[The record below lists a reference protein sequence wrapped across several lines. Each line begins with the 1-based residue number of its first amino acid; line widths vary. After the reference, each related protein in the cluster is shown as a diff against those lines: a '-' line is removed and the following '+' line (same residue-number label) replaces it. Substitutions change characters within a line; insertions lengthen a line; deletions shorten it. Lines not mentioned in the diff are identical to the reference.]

1 MGLRGPGGKLPNP
14 SLIRRQAAVCL
25 DFPSMVISLRSTQF
39 IFALLSLCVNTL
51 MGQRADS
58 VVTINEIH
66 YHPALAGEPEWVEL
80 HNQMAI
86 RVDVSGWA
94 FTEGIDFTL
103 PEGSVMEPGD
113 YWVLS
118 SNPSHA
124 SMAGVAQVFGPFA
137 GMLNNGGETLQLR
150 NRHGRI
156 MDELDYGDG
165 GKWPEA
171 ADGGGVSLCKID
183 PIRAS
188 GLAGNWTWSQEAG
201 GTPGAANFNTIG
213 GETQTEAVNETSPWR
228 VDTSGGAL
236 DPSWRTLGFDDSG
249 WQSGSGAFA
258 TALVQNA
265 SFEAETFS
273 VSPGYVSSNGA
284 ITAWSTLENGL
295 PGGDTRIGINTP
307 GELDPFANNGMVPA
321 GNNVAFIR
329 GGLRSL
335 VQDIHGL
342 TSGERYLLSY
352 RENGRNPTTP
362 VGSATL
368 GGIEV
373 VPQHNVA
380 AVDSLDVF
388 TQPYHVQVGGVF
400 TATASTEQ
408 LMLSN
413 HAGIGDSIL
422 YDDVQL
428 NPVTLHHSGA
438 GSATIHRAFA
448 DNGNPLLILLAEVDP
463 GTGGDG
469 FSFGFKTTNGSQ
481 SLSSHGALWLQIDD
495 SGEAVLKADEE
506 GGNHVVAL
514 STVAPVTAGSRNR
527 IALVW
532 DRTAGRA
539 SVVVNQSTIFNEIN
553 LGPSVGGSDGVFNP
567 NITGVTASFDSVGG
581 NLSELAVAQGSVP
594 DTTLPIPTGP
604 TVYRFRNE
612 FEFTGSAANADL
624 LLSLAQSGEV
634 TVYLNGVLLHEETN
648 SGSSDVLLPG
658 GALVAGTNVFA
669 IEVATPA
676 GAGNLQ
682 LALETSLTTIENNNG
697 GGPERSPLRLSEI
710 SAAGAGDFF
719 VEITN
724 TASLPVELTGFS
736 LNSFSLPTEILAP
749 GAFRVFPASE
759 LGFVP
764 LDEDVLF
771 LRTSQ
776 GGVADAQRVKNRLRA
791 YEPGSGTWQH
801 PDIPTPG
808 VANSIA
814 LDSRVV
820 INEIHYHQRPVYP
833 DPNNNIDYEEP
844 ALEWI
849 ELFNRSDETID
860 LSAWSLRDAVNYD
873 FPEETMLPA
882 LSYLVVSNNEFSG
895 SLNNRRDRIHLRDA
909 DGNTADVVEYLDGKP
924 WPRNAD
930 GKGSSLEL
938 RHPDADNTNPAAW
951 EASDESSKS
960 AWQNF
965 SYRGPGVEPP
975 GNNNP
980 SHFHEFLMGMLAAGE
995 VLIDEISVLEDPD
1008 GAAIELI
1015 QNGDF
1020 ESDSAGAIP
1029 DKWRISGNHRQSGVV
1044 DLPGG
1049 GRALKLVSTGR
1060 LEHSYN
1066 LASTTFANGRTLNSS
1081 KTYEISFRAKWL
1093 SGSPQLNTRLYFN
1106 RLSRTHILPQP
1117 AITGTPGAANSTL
1130 VAAAPPRVDS
1140 FRHAPLVPTANSPI
1154 RIHATMVAPDGV
1166 ASATAHYNVNED
1178 GWLSV
1183 PMSGNAAGEYVAIL
1197 PGQASGS
1204 VVQFYVEA
1212 MANSG
1217 VSALF
1222 PPEGENSRAL
1232 FRVDDRSVGNRDVQ
1246 VLRMMMLASE
1256 TDFMHTSY
1264 HTPSNQRVGATLIY
1278 NDREVWYDAQVRL
1291 RGSAYGR
1298 RGARV
1303 GWNIKFPADRPFRGV
1318 HGTVAIDGGFSVPRG
1333 NGNGFLQVGPGVA
1346 TNELVY
1352 NQMANR
1358 AGAVPASHDDVIY
1371 VEAPRASDD
1380 KMAQL
1385 KMARFGD
1392 IWKSSSFERGDEGT
1406 SFKFELIYHPRT
1418 TIDGNPESPKSVY
1431 DAVRG
1436 VDIRDMGPDKEAYR
1450 HNFWIQN
1457 QSARDDYGSLID
1469 SAMAISES
1477 GANLRDATDAALDV
1491 DNWLRVMAFQS
1502 LTMTVD
1508 SYNNGLAH
1516 NMLIYG
1522 RPWDGRTMWI
1532 PWDVDH
1538 AFYSSPSSSIFG
1550 QANGDFA
1557 DVVQIPAN
1565 RRAYCGHLLD
1575 LCNSGFDPAYIAD
1588 WVTHFNDVGE
1598 MPIAAHYTQWI
1609 TDRRNYVLG
1618 QLNSQHPP
1626 QAFRITTNSGN
1637 NFSVADSSVTL
1648 RGKGWI
1654 DVKEIRLASSDEP
1667 LDVYWI
1673 DNNDWEVVVP
1683 LLVGANAIT
1692 LNAFDLSGTAVGS
1705 DSITVT
1711 NTSSLEPAG
1720 VTNLVVSEIMFHPA
1734 DPTEEEVGAG
1744 FFDGDLFE
1752 FLELENIGPVTVDLS
1767 GAIFTNGINFDFS
1780 TGSISQ
1786 LAPGGRVLIVRNQ
1799 AAFESRQ
1806 GAGLPIAG
1814 EFQNE
1819 TGLANSGERLRLAGI
1834 NGTTIRDFSYDDK
1847 HPWPEDA
1854 DGNGHSLVLVAPG
1867 SNPNHGQ
1874 AENWRLSSMS
1884 GGNAGGSDANLFVG
1898 NPMGDDDRDGLNNFM
1913 NHALG
1918 GSGAAFAPVFSMGNG
1933 VITFSHTR
1941 NLAADDVEFEIEF
1954 SIDLVTWTSGGSGL
1968 VSETSI
1974 GGGNSLVSWEIDA
1987 VAEGRGFVR
1996 LRVMQR

>member
-1 MGLRGPGGKLPNP
+1 MPTPNYAFQ
-14 SLIRRQAAVCL
+14 LI
-25 DFPSMVISLRSTQF
+25 I
-39 IFALLSLCVNTL
+39 ALLLLGGITA

-66 YHPALAGEPEWVEL
+66 YHPTSAGEPEWVEL
-80 HNQMAI
+80 HNQMAV
-86 RVDVSGWA
+86 RVDVSGWK

-118 SNPSHA
+118 SDPSHA
-124 SMAGVAQVFGPFA
+124 SMAGAGHVSGPF
-137 GMLNNGGETLQLR
+137 GGQLRNGGENLQLR

-156 MDELDYGDG
+156 MDELDYSDR

-171 ADGGGVSLCKID
+171 ADGGGVTLCKID
-183 PIRAS
+183 PEKAS
-188 GLAGNWTWSQEAG
+188 GLAGNWTWSQQAG
-201 GTPGAANFNTIG
+201 GTPGAINFNTTG
-213 GETQTEAVNETSPWR
+213 GETQIEAVSETSPWR
-228 VDTSGGAL
+228 VDTSGDAL
-236 DPSWRTLGFDDSG
+236 APSWRSLGFDDSG
-249 WQSGSGAFA
+249 WQPGNGTFA
-258 TALVQNA
+258 TALIQNA

-273 VSPGYVSSNGA
+273 VSPGYVSGNGA
-284 ITAWSTLENGL
+284 ITAWSTFENGL
-295 PGGDTRIGINTP
+295 PGGDARIGINTP
-307 GELDPFANNGMVPA
+307 GALDPFANNGMVPV

-335 VQDIHGL
+335 AQDIHGL
-342 TSGERYLLSY
+342 TPGEHYLLSY
-352 RENGRNPTTP
+352 RENGRSPTTP
-362 VGSATL
+362 IGSATL

-373 VPQHNVA
+373 VPQHDVA
-380 AVDSLDVF
+380 AVDSLDGF
-388 TQPYHVQVGGVF
+388 TQPYHVQVGGIF
-400 TATASTEQ
+400 TAAASTAQ
-408 LMLSN
+408 LKLSN

-422 YDDVQL
+422 YDDVHL
-428 NPVTLHHSGA
+428 NPVALHYSGA
-438 GSATIHRAFA
+438 GPATVHRAFA
-448 DNGNPLLILLAEVDP
+448 DNGDPLMILLAEVDP

-469 FSFGFKTTNGSQ
+469 VSFGFKTTSGTQ
-481 SLSSHGALWLQIDD
+481 ALVSHGALWLQIDD
-495 SGEAVLKADEE
+495 SGETVLRANEE
-506 GGNHVVAL
+506 GGNHIVAL
-514 STVAPVTAGSRNR
+514 STAAPVTAGSTNR
-527 IALVW
+527 IALIW
-532 DRTAGRA
+532 DRAAGKA
-539 SVVVNQSTIFNEIN
+539 SVVINQTTIFNNIN
-553 LGPSVGGSDGVFNP
+553 LGPSAGGSDGIFNP
-567 NITGVTASFDSVGG
+567 NIAGVTAIFDSAGG
-581 NLSELAVAQGSVP
+581 NLFELAVARGSAP
-594 DTTLPIPTGP
+594 KTTLPIPAGP

-612 FEFTGSAANADL
+612 FEFTGSPASTDL
-624 LLSLAQSGEV
+624 LLSLARIGEA
-634 TVYLNGVLLHEETN
+634 TVYLNGVLLHEEPG

-658 GALVAGTNVFA
+658 DALVAGTNVFA
-669 IEVATPA
+669 IELATPA
-676 GAGNLQ
+676 GAENLQ
-682 LALETSLTTIENNNG
+682 LALATSLTKIENNSEDS
-697 GGPERSPLRLSEI
+697 PERSPLRLSEI

-724 TASLPVELTGFS
+724 TASLPLELSGFS
-736 LNSFSLPTEILAP
+736 LNSFSLPMETLDSGE
-749 GAFRVFPASE
+749 FRTFPVSE
-759 LGFVP
+759 LGFAP

-771 LRTSQ
+771 LRSSQ
-776 GGVADAQRVKNRLRA
+776 GEVADAQRVKNRLRA
-791 YEPGSGTWQH
+791 YEPESDTWQY
-801 PDIPTPG
+801 PVISTPG
-808 VANSIA
+808 TANSFA

-833 DPNNNIDYEEP
+833 DPINNIGYEEP

-849 ELFNRSDETID
+849 ELFNRSGEMID
-860 LSAWSLRDAVNYD
+860 LSAWSLRDAVDYD
-873 FPEETMLPA
+873 FPEGTMLPPSA
-882 LSYLVVSNNEFSG
+882 YIVISNSEFSG
-895 SLNNRRDRIHLRDA
+895 SLNNRRDRIHLRDLA
-909 DGNTADVVEYLDGKP
+909 GNTADVVEYLDDKP
-924 WPRNAD
+924 WPRDAD

-938 RHPDADNTNPAAW
+938 RHPNADNRNPAAW
-951 EASDESSKS
+951 GSSDESSKS
-960 AWQNF
+960 VWQNF
-965 SYRGPGVEPP
+965 SYRGRGVEPP

-995 VLIDEISVLEDPD
+995 VIIDDISVLEDPD

-1015 QNGDF
+1015 QNGNF
-1020 ESDSAGAIP
+1020 ESDTAGTIP
-1029 DKWRISGNHRQSGVV
+1029 NKWRIFGNHRESEVV
-1044 DLPGG
+1044 DLLEG

-1066 LASTTFANGRTLNSS
+1066 LASTTFANGRRLNPS

-1106 RLSRTHILPQP
+1106 RISRTHILPQP

-1130 VAAAPPRVDS
+1130 TAAAPPMVGS
-1140 FRHAPLVPTANSPI
+1140 FRHAPLVPSANSPI
-1154 RIHATMVAPDGV
+1154 RIHATMVSSDGI
-1166 ASATAHYNVNED
+1166 ASATAHYNTNEN

-1212 MANSG
+1212 FSNSG
-1217 VSALF
+1217 ASSMF

-1256 TDFMHTSY
+1256 TNFMHTSY
-1264 HTPSNQRVGATLIY
+1264 HTPSNQRVGTTLIY

-1291 RGSAYGR
+1291 RGSSFGR
-1298 RGARV
+1298 RGSRV

-1318 HGTVAIDGGFSVPRG
+1318 HETVAIDGGFSVPRG
-1333 NGNGFLQVGPGVA
+1333 DGNGFLQVGPGVA
-1346 TNELVY
+1346 TNELIY

-1358 AGAVPASHDDVIY
+1358 SGGVPASHDDVIY
-1371 VEAPRASDD
+1371 VEAPRAGDD

-1392 IWKSSSFERGDEGT
+1392 IWKSSSFDRGDEGT

-1457 QSARDDYGSLID
+1457 QSARDDYAPLID

-1522 RPWDGRTMWI
+1522 RPQDGKTMWI

-1538 AFYSSPSSSIFG
+1538 AFYASPSTSIFG

-1575 LCNSGFDPAYIAD
+1575 LCKTGFDPAYIGD

-1598 MPIAAHYTQWI
+1598 IPIAAHYTQWI

-1626 QAFRITTNSGN
+1626 QTFRITTNSGN
-1637 NFSVADSSVTL
+1637 NFSIADSSVIL

-1654 DVKEIRLASSDEP
+1654 DVKDIQLTSSGEA
-1667 LDVYWI
+1667 LDVSWI

-1683 LLVGANAIT
+1683 VLVGANAIT
-1692 LNAFDLSGTAVGS
+1692 LNAFDPGGAAVGS

-1711 NTSSLEPAG
+1711 NTGSLEPAG
-1720 VTNLVVSEIMFHPA
+1720 ESNLVVSEIMYHPA
-1734 DPTEEEVGAG
+1734 DPTAAEINAG
-1744 FFDGDLFE
+1744 FIDNDLFE
-1752 FLELENIGPVTVDLS
+1752 FLELENIGSVTVDLS
-1767 GAIFTNGINFDFS
+1767 EALFTNGIDFDFS
-1780 TGSISQ
+1780 TGSIPQ
-1786 LAPGGRVLIVRNQ
+1786 LAPGGRVLVVRNQ
-1799 AAFESRQ
+1799 AAFESRH
-1806 GAGLPIAG
+1806 GAGLPVAG
-1814 EFQNE
+1814 EFQNG
-1819 TGLANSGERLRLAGI
+1819 TGLANGGERLRLAGI
-1834 NGTTIRDFSYDDK
+1834 NGVSIRDFSYDDK
-1847 HPWPEDA
+1847 QPWPADA
-1854 DGNGHSLVLVAPG
+1854 DGNGHSLVLINPG
-1867 SNPNHGQ
+1867 SNPVHGE
-1874 AENWRLSSMS
+1874 AGNWRLSSAP
-1884 GGNAGGSDANLFVG
+1884 GGNAGESDANLFAG
-1898 NPMGDDDRDGLNNFM
+1898 DPASDDDGDGLSNFM

-1918 GSGAAFAPVFSMGNG
+1918 GSGTAFAPVFSIKNG
-1933 VITFSHTR
+1933 VIIFSHTR
-1941 NLAADDVEFEIEF
+1941 NLTADDVDFETEF
-1954 SIDLVTWTSGGSGL
+1954 SSDLVNWISEGS
-1968 VSETSI
+1968 VQISETAI
-1974 GGGNSLVSWEIDA
+1974 GDGNSLVTSQIDPG
-1987 VAEGRGFVR
+1987 VEGRVFVR
-1996 LRVMQR
+1996 LRVEKR

>member
-1 MGLRGPGGKLPNP
+1 MLTPHNAVQ
-14 SLIRRQAAVCL
+14 LI
-25 DFPSMVISLRSTQF
+25 P
-39 IFALLSLCVNTL
+39 ALLLFLGGNTA

-66 YHPALAGEPEWVEL
+66 YHPAFAGEPEWVEL
-80 HNQMAI
+80 HNQMAV
-86 RVDVSGWA
+86 RVDVSGWK
-94 FTEGIDFTL
+94 FTEGIDFTF
-103 PEGSVMEPGD
+103 PEGAIMEPGS

-124 SMAGVAQVFGPFA
+124 SLSGLAHVFGPFS
-137 GMLNNGGETLQLR
+137 GQLNNGGETLRLR

-156 MDELDYGDG
+156 MDELDFGDR

-183 PIRAS
+183 PERAS
-188 GLAGNWTWSQEAG
+188 GPAGNWTWSKQAG
-201 GTPGAANFNTIG
+201 GTPGATNFDSIG
-213 GETQTEAVNETSPWR
+213 GETQTEAVNKTSPWR
-228 VDTSGGAL
+228 IDTSGSAL
-236 DPSWRTLGFDDSG
+236 APSWRDLEFDDSG
-249 WQSGSGAFA
+249 WQPGSGTFA
-258 TALVQNA
+258 TALIQNA

-273 VSPGYVSSNGA
+273 VSPGYVSGNGA
-284 ITAWSTLENGL
+284 ITAWGTLENGL

-307 GELDPFANNGMVPA
+307 GSLDPFANNGMGPA

-335 VQDIHGL
+335 AQDINGL
-342 TSGERYLLSY
+342 TPGERYLLSY
-352 RENGRNPTTP
+352 RENGRSPTTP

-400 TATASTEQ
+400 TATASTAQ
-408 LMLSN
+408 LNLSN

-422 YDDVQL
+422 YDDVHL
-428 NPVTLHHSGA
+428 NPVALHYSGA

-448 DNGNPLLILLAEVDP
+448 DNGDPLLILLAEVDP

-469 FSFGFKTTNGSQ
+469 VSFGFKTRNGTQ
-481 SLSSHGALWLQIDD
+481 SLVSHGALWLQIDD
-495 SGEAVLKADEE
+495 SGEAVLRADEE
-506 GGNHVVAL
+506 GGNHIVAL
-514 STVAPVTAGSRNR
+514 STAVPVTTGSSNR
-527 IALVW
+527 IALIW
-532 DRTAGRA
+532 DRTAGKA
-539 SVVVNQSTIFNEIN
+539 SVVVNQATIFNEIN
-553 LGPSVGGSDGVFNP
+553 LGLTAGGSDGIFDP
-567 NITGVTASFDSVGG
+567 NIAGVSATFTSTAG
-581 NLSELAVAQGSVP
+581 NLSELAVARGP
-594 DTTLPIPTGP
+594 APETTLPIPAGP
-604 TVYRFRNE
+604 SVYRFRNE
-612 FEFTGSAANADL
+612 FEFTGSAASADL

-634 TVYLNGVLLHEETN
+634 TVYLNGVLLHEEPN
-648 SGSSDVLLPG
+648 SGSSDVLLRG
-658 GALVAGTNVFA
+658 DALVAGTNVFA
-669 IEVATPA
+669 IELATPV
-676 GAGNLQ
+676 GAENLQ
-682 LALETSLTTIENNNG
+682 LALATSLTTIENDSG
-697 GGPERSPLRLSEI
+697 DGPERSPLRLSEI

-719 VEITN
+719 VEIAN
-724 TASLPVELTGFS
+724 TASLPLELSGFS
-736 LNSFSLPTEILAP
+736 LNSFSLPMETLNP
-749 GAFRVFPASE
+749 GELRAFPVSE
-759 LGFVP
+759 LGFAP
-764 LDEDVLF
+764 LDGDVLF
-771 LRTSQ
+771 LRSSQ
-776 GGVADAQRVKNRLRA
+776 GEVADAQRVKNRLRA
-791 YEPGSGTWQH
+791 YEPDSETWQH

-808 VANSIA
+808 AANSFA

-833 DPNNNIDYEEP
+833 DPINNIDYEEP

-849 ELFNRSDETID
+849 ELFNRSGEMID
-860 LSAWSLRDAVNYD
+860 LSAWSLRDAVDYD
-873 FPEETMLPA
+873 FPEGTMLPP
-882 LSYLVVSNNEFSG
+882 SGYIVISNSEFSG

-909 DGNTADVVEYLDGKP
+909 AGNTADVVEYLDDRP

-938 RHPDADNTNPAAW
+938 RHPNADNNNPAAW
-951 EASDESSKS
+951 EASDESPKS
-960 AWQNF
+960 VWQNF
-965 SYRGPGVEPP
+965 SYRGRGVEPP

-980 SHFHEFLMGMLAAGE
+980 NHFHEFLMGMLAAGE
-995 VLIDEISVLEDPD
+995 VLIDDISVLEDPD

-1015 QNGDF
+1015 QNGNF
-1020 ESDSAGAIP
+1020 ESVTPGAIP
-1029 DKWRISGNHRQSGVV
+1029 DKWRIFGNHRESEIVN
-1044 DLPGG
+1044 LPEG

-1081 KTYEISFRAKWL
+1081 RTYEISFRAKWL

-1117 AITGTPGAANSTL
+1117 TTTGTPGADNTTL
-1130 VAAAPPRVDS
+1130 TAAVPPMVSS
-1140 FRHAPLVPTANSPI
+1140 FRHAPLVPSANSPI
-1154 RIHATMVAPDGV
+1154 RVHATMAAPDGID
-1166 ASATAHYNVNED
+1166 SATAHYNVNED

-1183 PMSGNAAGEYVAIL
+1183 PMSGNAVGEYVAIL

-1212 MANSG
+1212 LANSG
-1217 VSALF
+1217 ASAMF

-1232 FRVDDRSVGNRDVQ
+1232 FRVDDRSVGNREVQ

-1256 TDFMHTSY
+1256 TNFMHTSY
-1264 HTPSNQRVGATLIY
+1264 HTPSNQRMGTTLIY
-1278 NDREVWYDAQVRL
+1278 NDREVWYDAGVRL
-1291 RGSAYGR
+1291 RGSSYGR
-1298 RGARV
+1298 RGSRV

-1318 HGTVAIDGGFSVPRG
+1318 HETVAIDGGFSVPRG
-1333 NGNGFLQVGPGVA
+1333 NGSGFLQVGPGVA
-1346 TNELVY
+1346 TNELIY

-1358 AGAVPASHDDVIY
+1358 AGGVPASHDDVIY
-1371 VEAPRASDD
+1371 VEAPRAGDD

-1392 IWKSSSFERGDEGT
+1392 IWKSSSFDRGDEGT

-1431 DAVRG
+1431 NAVRG

-1457 QSARDDYGSLID
+1457 QSDRDDYDPLID

-1477 GANLRDATDAALDV
+1477 GANLRDATDATLDI

-1516 NMLIYG
+1516 NMLIYE
-1522 RPWDGRTMWI
+1522 RPRDGRTMWI

-1538 AFYSSPSSSIFG
+1538 AFYASPNSSIFG

-1565 RRAYCGHLLD
+1565 RRAYCGHLRD
-1575 LCNSGFDPAYIAD
+1575 LCHTGFDPAYIAG
-1588 WVTHFNDVGE
+1588 WVTHFNDVGK

-1609 TDRRNYVLG
+1609 TNRRNYVLG
-1618 QLNSQHPP
+1618 QLNSQHPA
-1626 QAFRITTNSGN
+1626 QTFRITTNSGN
-1637 NFSVADSSVTL
+1637 NFSIADSSVIL

-1654 DVKEIRLASSDEP
+1654 DVKEIRLTSSGET

-1692 LNAFDLSGTAVGS
+1692 LNAFDIGGAAVGS
-1705 DSITVT
+1705 DRITVT
-1711 NTSSLEPAG
+1711 NTGSLEPAG
-1720 VTNLVVSEIMFHPA
+1720 ETNLVVSEIMFHPA
-1734 DPTEEEVGAG
+1734 DPTVAEITAG
-1744 FFDGDLFE
+1744 FIDGDLFE
-1752 FLELENIGPVTVDLS
+1752 YLELENIGPVTVDLS

-1799 AAFESRQ
+1799 VAFESRH
-1806 GAGLPIAG
+1806 GVGLPVTG

-1819 TGLANSGERLRLAGI
+1819 TGLANGGERLRLAGI
-1834 NGTTIRDFSYDDK
+1834 NGISIRDFSYDDK

-1854 DGNGHSLVLVAPG
+1854 DGNGHSLVLIDPG
-1867 SNPNHGQ
+1867 SNPDHGE
-1874 AENWRLSSMS
+1874 AGNWRLSSLP
-1884 GGNAGGSDANLFVG
+1884 GGNAGGSDAHLFEG
-1898 NPMGDDDRDGLNNFM
+1898 DPMSDDDGDGLSNFM

-1918 GSGAAFAPVFSMGNG
+1918 GSGAAFAPVFSVENG
-1933 VITFSHTR
+1933 VITLSHTR
-1941 NLAADDVEFEIEF
+1941 NLAADDVDFETEF
-1954 SIDLVTWTSGGSGL
+1954 SIDLVTWMSAGSVP
-1968 VSETSI
+1968 VSETAI
-1974 GGGNSLVSWEIDA
+1974 GDGNSLVTWKIDLGI
-1987 VAEGRGFVR
+1987 EGRGFVR

>member
-1 MGLRGPGGKLPNP
+1 MLLGVGHTFFMKTR
-14 SLIRRQAAVCL
+14 LIH
-25 DFPSMVISLRSTQF
+25 
-39 IFALLSLCVNTL
+39 ALLFFLAGNAA

-66 YHPALAGEPEWVEL
+66 YHPALVGEAEWVEL
-80 HNQMAI
+80 HNQMAV
-86 RVDVSGWA
+86 RVDVSGWS
-94 FTEGIDFTL
+94 FTEGIDFTF

-124 SMAGVAQVFGPFA
+124 SLSGVAQVVGPFA
-137 GMLNNGGETLQLR
+137 GMLSNGGETLQLR

-165 GKWPEA
+165 EKWPEA
-171 ADGGGVSLCKID
+171 ADGGGVSLSKID
-183 PIRAS
+183 PEKAS
-188 GLAGNWTWSQEAG
+188 GLAANWTWSQEAG
-201 GTPGAANFNTIG
+201 GTPGVANFDTMG
-213 GETQTEAVNETSPWR
+213 GEAQNAVVNDTSPWR
-228 VDTSGGAL
+228 VDTSGGVQ
-236 DPSWRTLGFDDSG
+236 DSSWRTLGFDDSG
-249 WQSGSGAFA
+249 WQSGSGTFA
-258 TALVQNA
+258 TALIQNA

-273 VSPGYVSSNGA
+273 ASPGYVSGNGA

-307 GELDPFANNGMVPA
+307 GSLDPFANNGMVPA

-335 VQDIHGL
+335 AQDIHGL
-342 TSGERYLLSY
+342 IPGERYLLSY
-352 RENGRNPTTP
+352 RENGRSPTNPI
-362 VGSATL
+362 GSATL

-373 VPQHNVA
+373 VPQHQVA

-400 TATASTEQ
+400 TAVDSTAQ
-408 LMLSN
+408 LELSN

-422 YDDVQL
+422 YDDFHL
-428 NPVTLHHSGA
+428 NLVTLYYSGA
-438 GSATIHRAFA
+438 GSATVHRAFA
-448 DNGNPLLILLAEVDP
+448 DNDNPLLILLAEVDP

-469 FSFGFKTTNGSQ
+469 LSVGFKTTNGSQ
-481 SLSSHGALWLQIDD
+481 ALSSHGALWLQIDD
-495 SGEAVLKADEE
+495 SGEAVLRADEE
-506 GGNHVVAL
+506 GGDQIVAL
-514 STVAPVTAGSRNR
+514 STAAAVTVGSPNR
-527 IALVW
+527 IAMIW
-532 DRTAGRA
+532 DRTADKV
-539 SVVVNQSTIFNEIN
+539 SVVVNQVTIFNEIN
-553 LGPSVGGSDGVFNP
+553 LGPSAGGSDGVFNP
-567 NITGVTASFDSVGG
+567 NIAGVTASFSSAAG
-581 NLSELAVAQGSVP
+581 NLSELAVARGSAP
-594 DTTLPIPTGP
+594 DTTLPIPAGP
-604 TVYRFRNE
+604 TVYRFRNK
-612 FEFTGSAANADL
+612 FEFTGSGASSDL
-624 LLSLAQSGEV
+624 FLSLAQIGEA
-634 TVYLNGVLLHEETN
+634 TVYLNGVLLHEESN

-658 GALVAGTNVFA
+658 GALVSGTNVLA
-669 IEVATPA
+669 IELATPA
-676 GAGNLQ
+676 GAGDLQ
-682 LALETSLTTIENNNG
+682 LAMETSLATIENNNG
-697 GGPERSPLRLSEI
+697 GGPERSLLRLSEI
-710 SAAGAGDFF
+710 SAAGAGNFF

-724 TASLPVELTGFS
+724 TASLPLELSGFS
-736 LNSFSLPTEILAP
+736 LNSFSLPEESLNP
-749 GAFRVFPASE
+749 GEFRSFPASE

-764 LDEDVLF
+764 FDEEILF
-771 LRTSQ
+771 LRSSQ
-776 GGVADAQRVKNRLRA
+776 GGVADARRVKNRLRG
-791 YEPGSGTWQH
+791 YELDSGAWQY
-801 PDIPTPG
+801 PDAPTPG
-808 VANSIA
+808 SANSFA
-814 LDSRVV
+814 LESRVV

-833 DPNNNIDYEEP
+833 DPINNIDHEES

-849 ELFNRSDETID
+849 ELFNRSGEEID
-860 LSAWSLRDAVNYD
+860 LSAWSLRDAVSYD
-873 FPEETMLPA
+873 FPEGTILPPFGFIVI
-882 LSYLVVSNNEFSG
+882 SSNEFSG

-909 DGNTADVVEYLDGKP
+909 NGNTADIVEYLDGKP

-938 RHPDADNTNPAAW
+938 RHPNADNKNPASW
-951 EASDESSKS
+951 EASDESLKS
-960 AWQNF
+960 SWQNF
-965 SYRGPGVEPP
+965 SYRGRGVEPP

-980 SHFHEFLMGMLAAGE
+980 NYFHEFLMGMLAAGE
-995 VLIDEISVLEDPD
+995 VLIDDISVVEDPD

-1020 ESDSAGAIP
+1020 ESDSVGVTP
-1029 DKWRISGNHRQSGVV
+1029 DKWRIFGNHGQSGVM
-1044 DLPGG
+1044 DLPEG

-1117 AITGTPGAANSTL
+1117 AITGTPGSANSILTA
-1130 VAAAPPRVDS
+1130 VAPPEVSS
-1140 FRHAPLVPTANSPI
+1140 FRHAPLVPAANSPI
-1154 RIHATMVAPDGV
+1154 RIHATVVAADGV
-1166 ASATAHYNVNED
+1166 ASVTAHYNVNEE

-1183 PMSGNAAGEYVAIL
+1183 PMSGNAAGEFVAIL

-1204 VVQFYVEA
+1204 VVQFCVEA
-1212 MANSG
+1212 LANSG
-1217 VSALF
+1217 ASAMF

-1232 FRVDDRSVGNRDVQ
+1232 FRVDDRSVGDREVQ
-1246 VLRMMMLASE
+1246 VLRMMMLSSE

-1303 GWNIKFPADRPFRGV
+1303 GWNIKFPEDRPFRGV
-1318 HGTVAIDGGFSVPRG
+1318 HGTVAVDGGFSIPKG
-1333 NGNGFLQVGPGVA
+1333 DGNGFLQVGPGVA

-1358 AGAVPASHDDVIY
+1358 AGAVPASHDDVVY

-1406 SFKFELIYHPRT
+1406 SFKFELIYHPRA

-1431 DAVRG
+1431 NAVRG

-1457 QSARDDYGSLID
+1457 QSSRDDYGSLID
-1469 SAMAISES
+1469 TAMAISQS
-1477 GANLRDATDAALDV
+1477 GGNLRDATDVALDI

-1516 NMLIYG
+1516 NMLIYE
-1522 RPWDGRTMWI
+1522 RPQDGKTMWI

-1557 DVVQIPAN
+1557 DVIQIPAN

-1575 LCNSGFDPAYIAD
+1575 LCSTGFNPAYIAD

-1598 MPIAAHYTQWI
+1598 MPIAAHFTQWI

-1626 QAFRITTNSGN
+1626 QTFRITTNSGN
-1637 NFSVADSSVTL
+1637 NFSVAESSVTL

-1654 DVKEIRLASSDEP
+1654 DVKEIRLASTGEL
-1667 LDVYWI
+1667 LDVSWI
-1673 DNNDWEVVVP
+1673 DNNDWEVEVP

-1692 LNAFDLSGTAVGS
+1692 LNALDLGGAAVGS

-1720 VTNLVVSEIMFHPA
+1720 VTNLVVSEMMFHPT
-1734 DPTEEEVGAG
+1734 DPTAAEIGAG
-1744 FFDGDLFE
+1744 FIDGDLFE
-1752 FLELENIGPVTVDLS
+1752 YLELENIGPVTVDL
-1767 GAIFTNGINFDFS
+1767 GEAMFTNGINFDFS

-1799 AAFESRQ
+1799 AAFELRH
-1806 GAGLPIAG
+1806 GAGLPVAG

-1819 TGLANSGERLRLAGI
+1819 TGLANGGERLRLAGI
-1834 NGTTIRDFSYDDK
+1834 NETTIRDFSYNDK

-1867 SNPNHGQ
+1867 SNPDHGE
-1874 AENWRLSSMS
+1874 AGNWRLSSLS
-1884 GGNAGGSDANLFVG
+1884 GGNAAESDANLFVG
-1898 NPMGDDDRDGLNNFM
+1898 DPMGDNDGDGLSNLM

-1918 GSGAAFAPVFSMGNG
+1918 GTGAEFVPVFSLESG
-1933 VITFSHTR
+1933 VMTFSHTR
-1941 NLAADDVEFEIEF
+1941 NLTADDVTFEAEF
-1954 SIDLVTWTSGGSGL
+1954 SIDLVTWNSAGS
-1968 VSETSI
+1968 VPFSERAI
-1974 GGGNSLVSWEIDA
+1974 GGGNSLMTWEMDLGM
-1987 VAEGRGFVR
+1987 EGRGFVR
-1996 LRVMQR
+1996 LRVKQR

>member
-1 MGLRGPGGKLPNP
+1 MLRYTLPLIFGLLGG
-14 SLIRRQAAVCL
+14 
-25 DFPSMVISLRSTQF
+25 
-39 IFALLSLCVNTL
+39 NTL
-51 MGQRADS
+51 LGQRADS

-66 YHPALAGEPEWVEL
+66 YHPSPAGEPEWMEL
-80 HNQMAI
+80 HNQMAV
-86 RVDVSGWA
+86 RVDVSGWK
-94 FTEGIDFTL
+94 FTEGIDFIF
-103 PEGSVMEPGD
+103 PEGSVMEPGG
-113 YWVLS
+113 YRVLS

-124 SMAGVAQVFGPFA
+124 SMADVVRVFGPFT
-137 GMLNNGGETLQLR
+137 GSLNNGGETLQLR

-156 MDELDYGDG
+156 MDELDYGDR
-165 GKWPEA
+165 GKWPGA
-171 ADGGGVSLCKID
+171 ADGGGVSLSKID
-183 PIRAS
+183 PERAS
-188 GLAGNWTWSQEAG
+188 GFAENWTWSQQAG
-201 GTPGAANFNTIG
+201 GTPGAANFDTTG
-213 GETQTEAVNETSPWR
+213 GETQTQAVSESSPWR

-236 DPSWRTLGFDDSG
+236 DPSWRSLGFDDHG

-273 VSPGYVSSNGA
+273 ESPGYVSSNGA

-295 PGGDTRIGINTP
+295 PGGATRIGINTP
-307 GELDPFANNGMVPA
+307 GALDPFANNGKVPA

-335 VQDIHGL
+335 AHDIHGL
-342 TSGERYLLSY
+342 TPGERYLLSY
-352 RENGRNPTTP
+352 RENGRSPTTP

-400 TATASTEQ
+400 TSAASTAQ
-408 LMLSN
+408 LELSN

-422 YDDVQL
+422 YDDVHL

-438 GSATIHRAFA
+438 GSAIVHRTFA
-448 DNGNPLLILLAEVDP
+448 DSGNPLLILLAEVDP
-463 GTGGDG
+463 GSGGDG
-469 FSFGFKTTNGSQ
+469 VSFGFKTANGSQ
-481 SLSSHGALWLQIDD
+481 SLTSHGALWLQIDD
-495 SGEAVLKADEE
+495 SGEAVLRADEE

-514 STVAPVTAGSRNR
+514 STAAPVTAGSTNR
-527 IALVW
+527 IAIIW
-532 DRTAGRA
+532 DRAAGRA
-539 SVVVNQSTIFNEIN
+539 SVVVNQTTIFNEVN
-553 LGPSVGGSDGVFNP
+553 LGPSAGGSDGIFNP
-567 NITGVTASFDSVGG
+567 NIPGVTASFNSASG

-594 DTTLPIPTGP
+594 DTTLPIPAGP

-612 FEFTGSAANADL
+612 FEFTGSSASTDL

-634 TVYLNGVLLHEETN
+634 AVYLNGVLLHEEPN

-658 GALVAGTNVFA
+658 DALVGGTNVFA
-669 IEVATPA
+669 IELTTPV
-676 GAGNLQ
+676 GAQNLQ
-682 LALETSLTTIENNNG
+682 MALETSLTTIANSSG
-697 GGPERSPLRLSEI
+697 SGPERSPLRLSEI

-719 VEITN
+719 VEIVN
-724 TASLPVELTGFS
+724 TASLPIELSGFS
-736 LNSFSLPTEILAP
+736 LNSFCLPMETLAP
-749 GAFRVFPASE
+749 GAVRAFPASE
-759 LGFVP
+759 LGFSP
-764 LDEDVLF
+764 LNDDVLF
-771 LRTSQ
+771 LRSNQ
-776 GGVADAQRVKNRLRA
+776 GAVADAKRVKNRLRA
-791 YEPGSGTWQH
+791 YESDSKTWQH
-801 PDIPTPG
+801 PDAPTPG
-808 VANSIA
+808 VANSFT

-833 DPNNNIDYEEP
+833 DPINNIDYEEP

-849 ELFNRSDETID
+849 ELFNRSGEMID
-860 LSAWSLRDAVNYD
+860 LSAWSLRDAVSYD
-873 FPEETMLPA
+873 FPEGTMLPA
-882 LSYLVVSNNEFSG
+882 SGFIVISNNEFSG

-938 RHPDADNTNPAAW
+938 RHPDADNKDPAVW

-960 AWQNF
+960 VWRNF
-965 SYRGPGVEPP
+965 SYRGRGVEPP

-980 SHFHEFLMGMLAAGE
+980 GHFHEFLMGMLAAGE
-995 VLIDEISVLEDPD
+995 VLIDDISVVEDPD

-1020 ESDSAGAIP
+1020 ESDSAGANP
-1029 DKWRISGNHRQSGVV
+1029 DKWRIFGNHRQSGVV
-1044 DLPGG
+1044 NLVEGG
-1049 GRALKLVSTGR
+1049 KALKLVSTGR

-1081 KTYEISFRAKWL
+1081 RTYEISFRAKWL
-1093 SGSPQLNTRLYFN
+1093 LGSPQLNTRLYFN
-1106 RLSRTHILPQP
+1106 RLSRTHILPQS
-1117 AITGTPGAANSTL
+1117 AITGTPGATNSTMI
-1130 VAAAPPRVDS
+1130 AAAPPKVDS
-1140 FRHAPLVPTANSPI
+1140 FRHAPLVPSPNSPV
-1154 RIHATMVAPDGV
+1154 RIHATIAAPDGI

-1178 GWLSV
+1178 GWLSI

-1212 MANSG
+1212 LSNSG
-1217 VSALF
+1217 ASAIF

-1264 HTPSNQRVGATLIY
+1264 HTPSNQRMGTTLIY
-1278 NDREVWYDAQVRL
+1278 NDREIWYDAQVRL
-1291 RGSAYGR
+1291 RGSSFGR
-1298 RGARV
+1298 RGSRV

-1318 HGTVAIDGGFSVPRG
+1318 HGTVAIDGGFSVPKG
-1333 NGNGFLQVGPGVA
+1333 DGNGFLQVGAGVA

-1371 VEAPRASDD
+1371 VEAPRARDD

-1457 QSARDDYGSLID
+1457 QSDRDDYGPVID

-1477 GANLRDATDAALDV
+1477 GGNLRDATDAALDV

-1538 AFYSSPSSSIFG
+1538 AFYASPGTSIFG

-1575 LCNSGFDPAYIAD
+1575 LCTTGFNPSYIAA

-1626 QAFRITTNSGN
+1626 QTFRIRTNSGN
-1637 NFSVADSSVTL
+1637 NFSVSDPSVIL

-1654 DVKEIRLASSDEP
+1654 DVKEIRLASSGEA

-1683 LLVGANAIT
+1683 LLEGANAIT
-1692 LNAFDLSGTAVGS
+1692 LTAYDLGGETVGS
-1705 DSITVT
+1705 DGITVT
-1711 NTSSLEPAG
+1711 NTGSVEAASE
-1720 VTNLVVSEIMFHPA
+1720 TNLVVSEIMYHPA
-1734 DPTEEEVGAG
+1734 DPTAAEIDAG
-1744 FFDGDLFE
+1744 FIDDDLFE
-1752 FLELENIGPVTVDLS
+1752 FLELENVGPVTVDLS
-1767 GAIFTNGINFDFS
+1767 GAIFTNGISFDFS
-1780 TGSISQ
+1780 AGSISQ
-1786 LAPGGRVLIVRNQ
+1786 LAPGGRVLVVRNQ
-1799 AAFESRQ
+1799 AAFESRH
-1806 GAGLPIAG
+1806 GVGHPVAG
-1814 EFQNE
+1814 EFQNG
-1819 TGLANSGERLRLAGI
+1819 TGLSNGGERLRLAGI
-1834 NGTTIRDFSYDDK
+1834 NGVTIRDFSYDDK

-1854 DGNGHSLVLVAPG
+1854 DGNGHSLVLIDPG
-1867 SNPNHGQ
+1867 SIPDHGDPG
-1874 AENWRLSSMS
+1874 NWRLSSMP
-1884 GGNAGGSDANLFVG
+1884 GGNAGESDANLFVG
-1898 NPMGDDDRDGLNNFM
+1898 DPSSDDDGDGLSNFM

-1918 GSGAAFAPVFSMGNG
+1918 GNGATFAPVFSIKNG
-1933 VITFSHTR
+1933 AITFSHTR
-1941 NLAADDVEFEIEF
+1941 NLAADDVNFGTEF
-1954 SIDLVTWTSGGSGL
+1954 SIDLVNWMSSGSVL
-1968 VSETSI
+1968 VSETAI
-1974 GGGNSLVSWEIDA
+1974 GDGISLMTWE
-1987 VAEGRGFVR
+1987 VHPGVEGRGFVR
-1996 LRVMQR
+1996 LRVEER

>member
-1 MGLRGPGGKLPNP
+1 MPIPHNAVQLILAVFLLGG
-14 SLIRRQAAVCL
+14 ITA
-25 DFPSMVISLRSTQF
+25 
-39 IFALLSLCVNTL
+39 

-66 YHPALAGEPEWVEL
+66 YHPAPAGEPEWVEL
-80 HNQMAI
+80 HNQMAV
-86 RVDVSGWA
+86 RVDVSGWK

-118 SNPSHA
+118 SDPAHP
-124 SMAGVAQVFGPFA
+124 SMAGVAHVFGPFV
-137 GMLNNGGETLQLR
+137 GQLNNGGETLQLR
-150 NRHGRI
+150 NRDGRI
-156 MDELDYGDG
+156 MDELDYGDR

-171 ADGGGVSLCKID
+171 ADGGGVSLSKID
-183 PIRAS
+183 PERAG
-188 GLAGNWTWSQEAG
+188 GLAGSWTWSQQAG
-201 GTPGAANFNTIG
+201 GTPGAVNFNTTG
-213 GETQTEAVNETSPWR
+213 GETQTEAVSGTSPWR
-228 VDTSGGAL
+228 VDTSGSAL
-236 DPSWRTLGFDDSG
+236 APSWRSLGFDDRG
-249 WQSGSGAFA
+249 WQPGSGTFA
-258 TALVQNA
+258 TALIQNA

-273 VSPGYVSSNGA
+273 ASPGYVSGNRP

-295 PGGDTRIGINTP
+295 PGGDARIGINTP
-307 GELDPFANNGMVPA
+307 GALDPFANNGMAPA

-335 VQDIHGL
+335 AQDLRGL
-342 TSGERYLLSY
+342 TPGERYLLSY

-362 VGSATL
+362 IGSATL

-388 TQPYHVQVGGVF
+388 TRPYHVQVGGVF
-400 TATASTEQ
+400 TATASTAQ
-408 LMLSN
+408 LELSN

-422 YDDVQL
+422 YDDVHL
-428 NPVTLHHSGA
+428 NPVALHYSGA
-438 GSATIHRAFA
+438 GSATVHRAFA
-448 DNGNPLLILLAEVDP
+448 DNGDPLLVLLAEVDP
-463 GTGGDG
+463 GTGGEG
-469 FSFGFKTTNGSQ
+469 VSFGFKTTNGTQ
-481 SLSSHGALWLQIDD
+481 ALVSHGALWLQIDD
-495 SGEAVLKADEE
+495 SGEAVLRADEE
-506 GGNHVVAL
+506 GGNHIVAF
-514 STVAPVTAGSRNR
+514 STAAPVTAGSTNR
-527 IALVW
+527 IALIW
-532 DRTAGRA
+532 DRTAGQA
-539 SVVVNQSTIFNEIN
+539 SVVVNQATIFNKIN
-553 LGPSVGGSDGVFNP
+553 LGPTAGGSDGIFNP
-567 NITGVTASFDSVGG
+567 RIAGVTASFDSGGG
-581 NLSELAVAQGSVP
+581 NLFELALARGSAP
-594 DTTLPIPTGP
+594 ETTLPIPAGP
-604 TVYRFRNE
+604 AVYRFRNE

-624 LLSLAQSGEV
+624 LLSLAQRGEV
-634 TVYLNGVLLHEETN
+634 AVYLNGVLLHEEPN

-658 GALVAGTNVFA
+658 DALVAGTNVFA
-669 IEVATPA
+669 IELATPVD
-676 GAGNLQ
+676 AGNLQ
-682 LALETSLTTIENNNG
+682 LALATSLTTIENDSG
-697 GGPERSPLRLSEI
+697 DGPERSPLRLSEI

-724 TASLPVELTGFS
+724 TASLPLELSGFS
-736 LNSFSLPTEILAP
+736 LNSFSLPMETLRP
-749 GAFRVFPASE
+749 GEFRAFPVSE
-759 LGFVP
+759 LGFTP

-771 LRTSQ
+771 LRSSQ
-776 GGVADAQRVKNRLRA
+776 GEVADAQRVKNRLRA
-791 YEPGSGTWQH
+791 YEPDSETWQH
-801 PDIPTPG
+801 PDIATPG
-808 VANSIA
+808 AANAFA

-833 DPNNNIDYEEP
+833 DPNNNIGYEEP

-849 ELFNRSDETID
+849 ELFNRSGEMID
-860 LSAWSLRDAVNYD
+860 LSAWSLRDAVDYD
-873 FPEETMLPA
+873 FPEGTMLPP
-882 LSYLVVSNNEFSG
+882 SGYLVISNSEFSG
-895 SLNNRRDRIHLRDA
+895 SLNNRRDRIHLRDPA
-909 DGNTADVVEYLDGKP
+909 GNTADVVEYLDDKP
-924 WPRNAD
+924 WPRNTD

-938 RHPDADNTNPAAW
+938 RHPNADNRNPAAW
-951 EASDESSKS
+951 GASDESPKS
-960 AWQNF
+960 VWQNF
-965 SYRGPGVEPP
+965 RYRGRGVEPP

-980 SHFHEFLMGMLAAGE
+980 NHFHEFLMGMLASGE
-995 VLIDEISVLEDPD
+995 VLIDDLSVLEDPD

-1020 ESDSAGAIP
+1020 ETDTVGAIP
-1029 DKWRISGNHRQSGVV
+1029 DKWRIFGNHRESEVV
-1044 DLPGG
+1044 DLLEG

-1066 LASTTFANGRTLNSS
+1066 LASTTFANGRPLNSS

-1106 RLSRTHILPQP
+1106 RISRTHILPQP
-1117 AITGTPGAANSTL
+1117 ATTGTPGAANSTL
-1130 VAAAPPRVDS
+1130 AAAAPPMVGS

-1154 RIHATMVAPDGV
+1154 RIHATMAAPDGI

-1197 PGQASGS
+1197 PGQTSGS

-1212 MANSG
+1212 LANSG
-1217 VSALF
+1217 ASAMF

-1256 TDFMHTSY
+1256 TNFMHTSY
-1264 HTPSNQRVGATLIY
+1264 HTPSNQRVGTTLIY
-1278 NDREVWYDAQVRL
+1278 NDGEVWYDAQVRL
-1291 RGSAYGR
+1291 RGSSFGR
-1298 RGARV
+1298 RGSRV

-1318 HGTVAIDGGFSVPRG
+1318 HETVAIDGGFSVPRG
-1333 NGNGFLQVGPGVA
+1333 DGNGFLQVGPGVA
-1346 TNELVY
+1346 TNELIY

-1358 AGAVPASHDDVIY
+1358 AGEVPASHDDVIY
-1371 VEAPRASDD
+1371 VEAPRAGDD

-1392 IWKSSSFERGDEGT
+1392 IWKSSSFDRGDEGT

-1457 QSARDDYGSLID
+1457 QSDRDDYGPLID

-1477 GANLRDATDAALDV
+1477 AGNLRDATDAALDI

-1522 RPWDGRTMWI
+1522 RPQDGRTMWI

-1538 AFYSSPSSSIFG
+1538 AFYASPTTSIFG

-1575 LCNSGFDPAYIAD
+1575 LCKTGFDPAYIAG
-1588 WVTHFNDVGE
+1588 WVTHFNEVGE

-1626 QAFRITTNSGN
+1626 QTFRITTNSGN
-1637 NFSVADSSVTL
+1637 NFSVADSSVIL

-1654 DVKEIRLASSDEP
+1654 DVKEIRLTSSGEA
-1667 LDVYWI
+1667 LDVSWL

-1692 LNAFDLSGTAVGS
+1692 LNAFDPGGAAVGS

-1711 NTSSLEPAG
+1711 NTGSLEPASE
-1720 VTNLVVSEIMFHPA
+1720 TNLVVSEIMYHPA
-1734 DPTEEEVGAG
+1734 DPTAAEINAG
-1744 FFDGDLFE
+1744 FIDSDLFE
-1752 FLELENIGPVTVDLS
+1752 YLELENSGPVTVDLS
-1767 GAIFTNGINFDFS
+1767 GALFTNGIDFDFS
-1780 TGSISQ
+1780 TGSISR

-1799 AAFESRQ
+1799 AAFESRY
-1806 GAGLPIAG
+1806 GAGLPVAG
-1814 EFQNE
+1814 EFQNG
-1819 TGLANSGERLRLAGI
+1819 TRLANGGERLRLAGI
-1834 NGTTIRDFSYDDK
+1834 NGISIRDFSYDDNN
-1847 HPWPEDA
+1847 PWPEDA
-1854 DGNGHSLVLVAPG
+1854 DGNGHSLVLIDPG
-1867 SNPNHGQ
+1867 SNPDHGE
-1874 AENWRLSSMS
+1874 AGNWRMSSLP
-1884 GGNAGGSDANLFVG
+1884 GGNAGESDANLFTG
-1898 NPMGDDDRDGLNNFM
+1898 DPMSDDDGDGLSNFM

-1918 GSGAAFAPVFSMGNG
+1918 GSGAAFAPVFSFENG
-1933 VITFSHTR
+1933 VIIFSHTR
-1941 NLAADDVEFEIEF
+1941 NLAADDVDFEAEF
-1954 SIDLVTWTSGGSGL
+1954 STDLVNWRSAGAVP
-1968 VSETSI
+1968 VSETAI
-1974 GGGNSLVSWEIDA
+1974 GGGNSLVTWKIGPGF
-1987 VAEGRGFVR
+1987 EGRVFVR
-1996 LRVMQR
+1996 LRVEKR